1 MKKFFVMVL
10 VIAIVV
16 FAGWAYMNSGNP
28 AGQADPTPTPTPTP
42 ASIPTAEPEPEVVT
56 PSPTPEEKEEKL
68 TADAV
73 YSGRE
78 DSNSIEII
86 IDGKYISAKLSS
98 QLKQD
103 FDGLGIEEQDKI
115 KIEYTLKNGLYE
127 VHKISKN

>member
-28 AGQADPTPTPTPTP
+28 AGPADPTPTPTPTS
-42 ASIPTAEPEPEVVT
+42 APTAEPEPEVVT

>member
-1 MKKFFVMVL
+1 MKKFFVMVI

-16 FAGWAYMNSGNP
+16 FAGWAYMNSGKP
-28 AGQADPTPTPTPTP
+28 VEPVEPTPTPTPVQTVE
-42 ASIPTAEPEPEVVT
+42 PTPEVVT
-56 PSPTPEEKEEKL
+56 PEPTPEQEEKL

-86 IDGKYISAKLSS
+86 IDNKYISARLSP
-98 QLKQD
+98 QLKQN
-103 FDGLGIEEQDKI
+103 FDSLGIEENDKI